1 MKVKSI
7 MNKVFITDP
16 DITLKKAAK
25 IMSDKD
31 IGSLVLV
38 KRKNVVGILTERDII
53 KNVSKINKKVSTVMT
68 KDLVFTNVNE
78 KIENA
83 ARIMANNKI
92 KRILV
97 MEKEKLVGIVTATDL
112 VAHTDILNE
121 DLIL

>member
-83 ARIMANNKI
+83 AKIMANNKI